1 MICALAM
8 SFSSVFV
15 CTNALRINL
24 FKGKEVKRMKKLSVP
39 TMACMHCVKRI
50 DEVLK
55 KVKGLEKYSI
65 VLEDKSVTLDTDNDK
80 VINKAIQELK
90 KAGYDCE

>member
-1 MICALAM
+1 
-8 SFSSVFV
+8 
-15 CTNALRINL
+15 
-24 FKGKEVKRMKKLSVP
+24 MKKLTVQ